1 MAVEFSR
8 RPLLSLQLSLWL
20 SIFNLNSSCNWL
32 EGQEGGTL
40 LVGCAVPHGS
50 QCAGSPLPLKKHFAA
65 MQRFAPALHT
75 LYSFIFTAPSRM
87 EQYTPGRIF
96 SKAFWELTHAVTMCS
111 STVLQWNFCGLDN
124 IAVWKR
130 PSLSVATPRPYELLA
145 LSLSRQVCRRD
156 RENYINKNN
165 EKIHGEIN
173 PSCGRRVKVRMYSPS
188 DIMQHRQSDNIDH
201 NSRSSSSKQKE
212 PTDES
217 ST

>member
-65 MQRFAPALHT
+65 MQRFAPALDT
-75 LYSFIFTAPSRM
+75 LYSFVFVAPARIG
-87 EQYTPGRIF
+87 QYTPGRIF
-96 SKAFWELTHAVTMCS
+96 SKAFWEITPAVTICS
-111 STVLQWNFCGLDN
+111 STVLQWNFCCLDD

-130 PSLSVATPRPYELLA
+130 PSPSVAALRPYELLA
-145 LSLSRQVCRRD
+145 LVCLD
-156 RENYINKNN
+156 WSVEET
-165 EKIHGEIN
+165 EKKI
-173 PSCGRRVKVRMYSPS
+173 
-188 DIMQHRQSDNIDH
+188 
-201 NSRSSSSKQKE
+201 
-212 PTDES
+212 
-217 ST
+217 